1 VGNDRRWSWKRAA
14 ARDESKLSL
23 LGLAIACLNFSL
35 SPSGRQWL
43 TGKQRK
49 WDGRRRTLVGRVRR
63 IRGLWPVS
71 SCSCKM
77 VSATFSVEGTHPNS
91 SFQDAT
97 RPLKPQAT
105 APGIHRRPHTPS
117 STQQCLRHEPH
128 GCVRACERGCTT
140 VCNAALVLSP
150 PAATYRVCPNEAVL
164 QVSLTDSVIDLD
176 IPVDKSRAQRLF
188 TFRHP
193 TRTPPNDE

>member
-49 WDGRRRTLVGRVRR
+49 VGWTPSDVGR
-63 IRGLWPVS
+63 
-71 SCSCKM
+71 SCTPYPRALARQQLLMQM

-117 STQQCLRHEPH
+117 STQQCLCHEPH
-128 GCVRACERGCTT
+128 ACVRACERGYTT

-164 QVSLTDSVIDLD
+164 QVSLTDSVIEPD